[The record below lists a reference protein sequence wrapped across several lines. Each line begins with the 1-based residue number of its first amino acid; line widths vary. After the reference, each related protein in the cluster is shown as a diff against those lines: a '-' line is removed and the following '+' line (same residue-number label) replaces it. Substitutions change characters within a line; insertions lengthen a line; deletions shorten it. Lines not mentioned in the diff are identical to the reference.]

1 MRSFEVHDLGR
12 MNWAAAYQRQHAL
25 VGQRQRGEIVDQLL
39 LVEHPHV
46 VTLGR
51 NAKEENILAP
61 AALLASK
68 GIDLEETNRG
78 GDVTYH
84 GPGQIVGYPILQLND
99 WKRDVHAYVRAI
111 EEVIIRA
118 LREFGVTGE
127 RSALNSGVW
136 VAGAE
141 GLAKICAI
149 GVHISRWVTSHG
161 FALNHSTDL
170 RYFGYIVPC
179 GLRAPVTSLEQHLAG
194 RQLPSRAQ
202 VIDAIV
208 FHFGQVFEFN
218 NPAAASFAGNTAL
231 LETAP

>member
-1 MRSFEVHDLGR
+1 MRSLEVHDLGR
-12 MNWAAAYQRQHAL
+12 MSWAQAYERQHAL
-25 VGQRQRGEIVDQLL
+25 VGQRQRDEIVDQLL

-51 NAKEENILAP
+51 NAKEENILVP

-118 LREFGVTGE
+118 IGEFGVEGE
-127 RSALNSGVW
+127 RSTLNSGVW
-136 VAGAE
+136 VKGAE

-149 GVHISRWVTSHG
+149 GVHISRWVSSHG

-179 GLRAPVTSLEQHLAG
+179 GLQAPVTSLEQHFPG
-194 RQLPSRAQ
+194 RLLPSRAQ
-202 VIDAIV
+202 VIEAIV
-208 FHFGQVFEFN
+208 HHFGRIFEFN
-218 NPAAASFAGNTAL
+218 DPAAFSFAGDPAL